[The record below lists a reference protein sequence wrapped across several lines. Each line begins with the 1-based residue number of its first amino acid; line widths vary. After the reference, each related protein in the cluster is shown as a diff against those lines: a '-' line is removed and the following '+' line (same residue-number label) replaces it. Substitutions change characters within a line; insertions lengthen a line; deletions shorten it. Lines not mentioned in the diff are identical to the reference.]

1 MGLHPSFI
9 ITFKEIYIMAKSGRA
24 FADRKKVQSITA
36 DITLEKADCG
46 TYMMLNV
53 ASGCTVTLPSISDA
67 GEGWWCRFY
76 VATNCS
82 SNTYVIQENAGSDT
96 DTIIGGINELEVDTS
111 DDGPSSTGCTFITF
125 ANALDTVGDFVEVIC
140 DGSNWYIFG
149 QSKLD
154 GAIALT

>member
-1 MGLHPSFI
+1 
-9 ITFKEIYIMAKSGRA
+9 MAKSGRA
-24 FADRKKVQSITA
+24 FSDRKKVQSITG

-53 ASGCTVTLPSISDA
+53 AAGCTVTLPSIDSA

-76 VATNCS
+76 VATNCT
-82 SNTYVIQENAGSDT
+82 SNTYVITENASFDT
-96 DTIIGGINELEVDTS
+96 DKIIGGINELEVDTS
-111 DDGPSSTGCTFITF
+111 DDGPSSTGCTTITF

-154 GAIALT
+154 GAIALA